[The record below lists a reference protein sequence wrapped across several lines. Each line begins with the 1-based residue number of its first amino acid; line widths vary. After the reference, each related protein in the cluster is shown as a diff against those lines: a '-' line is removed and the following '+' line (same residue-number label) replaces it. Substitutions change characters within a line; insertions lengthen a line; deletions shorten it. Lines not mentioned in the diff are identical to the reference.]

1 MSLKKQIKYLWKD
14 TQEIKNS
21 GCLGRREMGDTV
33 TGETKPSTVS
43 PLI

>member
-1 MSLKKQIKYLWKD
+1 MSLKKHIKYLWKD
-14 TQEIKNS
+14 TQETKYG

-33 TGETKPSTVS
+33 TGEAKPSTVG